1 MRKIAI
7 LISLIA
13 FLIPAI
19 AGQFT
24 YTATKRVFKVCNLLV
39 DSAKYNPNDP
49 NSPPENSDPYV
60 FYVLDKREDLKPYGW
75 ELINPLAPKTVSPEI
90 AYRWNYRDRRD
101 PLNPYYVGQPVTK
114 NMACYWE
121 VLLSEVS
128 VEDLLQFDLVFITN
142 HRFTTFSPQDL
153 EKLRRFVDAGGR
165 LWIDDCAGF
174 RIADNN
180 FITPLQFANDGPR
193 GTAVVVDPYHPLLSY
208 PFQLTYDEISHLGDK
223 NVSNYYISV
232 YDPGTLQ
239 PVVLNYASGRTDKPY
254 IAAGQFGA
262 GLIIATS
269 GDTGCDINDPCGGR
283 ATSSGQ
289 NSGPYA
295 GENIE
300 NAHSEDIKFVWN
312 MILWANSWSSFRKDN
327 RRGAISYE
335 EITPPLDEKWQ
346 FTQDKFTVYSPVVWN
361 GIVVAVSDGG
371 VVYAFDAD
379 PYRDIDNDGNPD
391 DGVRNNFNPIL
402 PYDLLWQYPTNIPA
416 MVGPKAPLITTIWD
430 GTQTIEV
437 AIVPIGNRLICLP
450 LYPANP
456 YNPTPIWTRAL
467 ASPISG
473 SPALAR
479 GLLLVPAGAEI
490 YCIDP
495 RTGNNIGVPLQL
507 ANITSITTSVSVA
520 APDDPNIER
529 IVIGTV
535 SPSGQGSIQYL
546 VWNRQ
551 TGQFESRGQ
560 MLTQGVPNSSIIF
573 TSDNQVIFT
582 TSEGWV
588 YSTYWGSTFP
598 SWRYNTGRN
607 PLPPQFSPAI
617 SYTNDLVYVAVPD
630 AVFAFSR
637 HPTFRARIHN
647 QILEGS
653 LPFARYVDIT
663 DSGAQQIATRLG
675 INIVLPPTPFPPRF
689 DFNPQTGS
697 LYFYNNI
704 SMIAQDTRT
713 AYLLKIEYSDVNRN
727 RISEYWLISDTYPI
741 QAGGGWVNGYAGSP
755 NCFVVPSNLV
765 WWRKVDL
772 DGATPLSNNSAPTVF
787 SDVLYVGGT
796 NKLYALQADS
806 RIGRIGDRIPV
817 TDIQDGSVYQ
827 TINSFAFNEEAL
839 QIPPPNPP
847 VIYVQKPFP
856 GGILASQQIGPITN
870 ISGANR
876 VLLLT
881 FPNALVALQQP
892 LFLVADGRGVAETEV
907 DFGKVDSVGRAS
919 GELHWSLDSV
929 VWTTQQGIE
938 TKQPLSFPQFIR
950 QLGANSFLIGDS
962 GNKRLIITGR
972 GGRVDWEVADFGWA
986 NFANSGNMLAPWES
1000 SKFGLVSDAYRWTY
1014 TLTTP
1019 NATITR
1025 YFTLV
1030 ADPDNSRII
1039 NLLEEWDAN
1048 SRQWIN
1054 RSIVWATRTQREGK
1068 NYRFTKLYPIETIQ
1082 DPAHPQA
1089 GAIWRAWAVLSNY
1102 ALQVEYD
1109 AKSKVH
1115 NIVKEE
1121 PGASIV
1127 MLNRAYEN
1135 EPYPCSM
1142 GIVYSFTTVQDPN
1155 GLLPTNPA
1163 PQNNLYRISSINS
1176 LNLIVTDNQAGT
1188 YDLLITGT
1196 LVPIVPPDQPQQPPI
1211 VGVFRLALPN
1221 AVFDP
1226 TSPPIAPDTP
1236 LKLVWCYLARDWLL
1250 TAPAQRHTSFVPI
1263 DERFFLPT
1271 DAKMLATGEYVIA
1284 LAHPSASEVIM
1295 VRGDRT
1301 MLWALVEMA
1310 EPQEKQ
1316 RTVGFQ
1322 DIRRY
1327 YRLRQPIFIDTLK
1340 GGVM

>member
-49 NSPPENSDPYV
+49 QSPPENSDPYV
-60 FYVLDKREDLKPYGW
+60 FYVLDQREDLKPYGW

-90 AYRWNYRDRRD
+90 AARWNYRDRRD

-142 HRFTTFSPQDL
+142 HRFTTFTPQDL

-165 LWIDDCAGF
+165 LWIDDCSGF

-180 FITPLQFANDGPR
+180 FITPLQFANDGPN

-223 NVSNYYISV
+223 NVGNYYISV

-239 PVVLNYASGRTDKPY
+239 PVVLNYASGRMDKPY

-262 GLIIATS
+262 GLIIVTS

-283 ATSSGQ
+283 STSSGQ

-295 GENIE
+295 GENIQ

-327 RRGAISYE
+327 RRGANSYE
-335 EITPPLDEKWQ
+335 EITPPLDAKWQ
-346 FTQDKFTVYSPVVWN
+346 FTQDSFTVYSPAIWN
-361 GIVVAVSDGG
+361 GIVVAVSDNG

-379 PYRDIDNDGNPD
+379 PYKDIDNNGDPD
-391 DGVRNNFNPIL
+391 DGVQNNFNPIL

-437 AIVPIGNRLICLP
+437 TIVPIGNRLICLP

-479 GLLLVPAGAEI
+479 GLLFVPAGAEI

-495 RTGNNIGVPLQL
+495 RTGNNIGVPFLL
-507 ANITSITTSVSVA
+507 ANVTSITTSVTVA
-520 APDDPNIER
+520 SADDPSIER
-529 IVIGTV
+529 IVVGTV

-560 MLTQGVPNSSIIF
+560 MLTQGIPNSSIIF
-573 TSDNQVIFT
+573 TPDNQIIFT

-588 YSTYWGSTFP
+588 YSTYWRSTFP
-598 SWRYNTGRN
+598 FWRYNTGRN
-607 PLPPQFSPAI
+607 PLPPQFSPAV

-630 AVFAFSR
+630 AVFAFAR

-663 DSGAQQIATRLG
+663 DSGAQQIATSLG

-689 DFNPQTGS
+689 DFNARTGMLFFNS
-697 LYFYNNI
+697 NI
-704 SMIAQDTRT
+704 AMISQDTGT
-713 AYLLKIEYSDVNRN
+713 AYLLKIEYSDINRN

-741 QAGGGWVNGYAGSP
+741 QAGGGWVNGYASA

-772 DGATPLSNNSAPTVF
+772 DGATPLSNNSSPVVF
-787 SDVLYVGGT
+787 SDVLYVGGAS
-796 NKLYALQADS
+796 KLYALQADS

-817 TDIQDGSVYQ
+817 TDIEDGIVYE

-847 VIYVQKPFP
+847 VIYIQKPFP
-856 GGILASQQIGPITN
+856 GGILASQQIGTITN

-881 FPNALVALQQP
+881 FSNALVALQQP
-892 LFLVADGRGVAETEV
+892 LFLIADGRGVAETEV
-907 DFGKVDSVGRAS
+907 DFGKVDSAGRAS

-938 TKQPLSFPQFIR
+938 TKQSLNFPQFIR

-962 GNKRLIITGR
+962 GNNRLIITGR
-972 GGRVDWEVADFGWA
+972 GGKVDWEVADFGWA

-1014 TLTTP
+1014 TLTSP
-1019 NATITR
+1019 SATITR

-1039 NLLEEWDAN
+1039 NLLEEWNAS

-1068 NYRFTKLYPIETIQ
+1068 KYRFTKLYPIETIQ
-1082 DPAHPQA
+1082 DPNNPQA

-1102 ALQVEYD
+1102 ALQVEFD
-1109 AKSKVH
+1109 PTSQVH
-1115 NIVKEE
+1115 KIVKEE

-1142 GIVYSFTTVQDPN
+1142 GIVYSFTKVVDTFN
-1155 GLLPTNPA
+1155 LLPATPHL
-1163 PQNNLYRISSINS
+1163 PDKLYRFSTINS
-1176 LNLIVTDNQAGT
+1176 LTIGYHPFIGT
-1188 YDLLITGT
+1188 EELLITGT
-1196 LVPIVPPDQPQQPPI
+1196 LIPITPQGQEPLPPI
-1211 VGVFRLALPN
+1211 VGVFKLALPN

-1226 TSPPIAPDTP
+1226 TSPPIPPDTP
-1236 LKLVWCYLARDWLL
+1236 LELRWCYLAGDWLL

-1284 LAHPSASEVIM
+1284 LSHPSASEVIM
-1295 VRGDRT
+1295 VREDRT
-1301 MLWALVEMA
+1301 MRWALVEMA

-1316 RTVGFQ
+1316 RTAGFEA
-1322 DIRRY
+1322 IRRY